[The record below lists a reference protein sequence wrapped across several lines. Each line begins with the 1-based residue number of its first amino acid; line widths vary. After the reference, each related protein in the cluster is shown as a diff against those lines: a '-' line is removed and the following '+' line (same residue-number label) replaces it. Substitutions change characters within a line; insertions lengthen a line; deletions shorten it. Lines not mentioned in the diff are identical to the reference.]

1 MSGLFPLLSLSYP
14 PSSSIGR
21 ILTWDRERRGE
32 TKRRKGKDDHSPLSH
47 LRSLP
52 SGHLPQPS
60 LRSVLMAAN
69 KGMEAHSGHTHR
81 SLPSVVTVHFLTVHS
96 SPRSLTRC
104 HVTHPLAFTLW
115 SFPISS
121 FLRINKIQI
130 EKREDTKCSYSCLQS
145 VFMRMLYG
153 WVGSSLIP
161 TSWPNK
167 PTILSIPAA
176 GKRLSANVDVRE
188 NEERGRNC
196 WLFLRLLSSSFHFFS
211 VSWTQVMD
219 RREKIHSLP
228 SLYVVIPLSLP
239 DLSFIPVLVT
249 LLPCL

>member
-1 MSGLFPLLSLSYP
+1 MEKPSPIPHL
-14 PSSSIGR
+14 PSSPFPAVRCLG
-21 ILTWDRERRGE
+21 DERSEWRAGE
-32 TKRRKGKDDHSPLSH
+32 P
-47 LRSLP
+47 LP
-52 SGHLPQPS
+52 SW
-60 LRSVLMAAN
+60 V
-69 KGMEAHSGHTHR
+69 
-81 SLPSVVTVHFLTVHS
+81 
-96 SPRSLTRC
+96 